1 MSFIPTPD
9 PLLSLHLIYHHHN
22 QPELIPIPSLEG
34 RLTDCRRFRPR
45 KKPRKSEISQSSSFF
60 DTCTRFHQ
68 LLHRAMPFLLLS
80 LGNSQS
86 LLSAR
91 RPASQPASGAVQSAP
106 VSGLVF
112 TRRVLRPPSVELR
125 WRSVLAVVPGLV
137 RATVCTLD
145 ELSSREMNSL
155 PRAMSNFLVSPSSY
169 SFRAGCGLILFLISN
184 KKKENSSFGVLR
196 ETTVQSH
203 TRTLLSCPMFSECN
217 ET

>member
-1 MSFIPTPD
+1 M
-9 PLLSLHLIYHHHN
+9 
-22 QPELIPIPSLEG
+22 PIPFLEG

-91 RPASQPASGAVQSAP
+91 RPASQPAVQCSLLLSVGWCSLGGFSALPLLSRGGVQCWQWYRVSYEQLSAP
-106 VSGLVF
+106 N
-112 TRRVLRPPSVELR
+112 
-125 WRSVLAVVPGLV
+125 
-137 RATVCTLD
+137 
-145 ELSSREMNSL
+145 ELSSRGMNSL

-196 ETTVQSH
+196 ETTVPSH
-203 TRTLLSCPMFSECN
+203 TRTLLSCPKFSESN